1 MQGAAPP
8 GPRQG
13 RREAVNSSSVD
24 LAERRFLEAA
34 SDIADAPGFA
44 RPPAPPRNAGDALS
58 APATNVALPKETGET
73 VRHLRTLGGRFAG
86 MAARE
91 LARGTPFNFVP
102 VFLATGALAY
112 FAASREPPLH
122 LLLAACGV
130 AGIAVFALRRWT
142 GAQLAAWAVLFVFL
156 GAVFAKL
163 ETLDAGTK
171 MLGAE
176 VTTRLTGR
184 IVATDHLANGRV
196 RLTLDIVST
205 ERPKLRYAPDRV
217 RITARA
223 IAADVRAGDIV
234 AGAARLL
241 PPLGATR
248 PGGYDFAFESYFD
261 GVGATGFFLGEPK
274 RVELSGEPDF
284 EDRFNAVVED
294 ARDRLAAR
302 IRSHIGGAEG
312 EIAAALIAG
321 VRAGIPEDVN
331 EALRRTGLAH
341 VLSISGLHMAL
352 VAATII
358 GSLRFVF
365 ACFPRF
371 ASRHPV
377 RKYAASAALIALA
390 IYLFVSGNQVAA
402 QRSFIMIAIMLI
414 AWLSDHAALTMR
426 NLALAATVVL
436 VVSPHEVVGPSF
448 QMSFAA
454 TAALIGAYAAWSQ
467 RERHGAGRVPGVR
480 HPALRALRLVFF
492 YVAGLAATSL
502 LAGAATTIFGAH
514 HFQRVSPLSLFANL
528 AAMPIVSVLVMPFA
542 VLGLL
547 LMPVGLDGVAFAVM
561 GEGLRLMNAVAA
573 WFSARSPL
581 DAIGLV
587 APGAVICMTLAL
599 IFATLLTTW
608 LRLIAVPFA
617 LLGSV
622 LLFFPPRPEIFV
634 SDDGKLVAMR
644 TSSGTVAVNRNR
656 PNAFTLDGWMR
667 ALNSETSVK
676 PLKVDDAAFDA
687 LSSSSIAQAG
697 GDGGRFRCTE
707 NSCITSSASGQILI
721 TSSAEMARKACETA
735 RIVVVDD
742 ATFDGRC
749 ADPHALVI
757 TRREL
762 ARRGSAMIDGNNS
775 VVFAI
780 REPYRPWHEHRRFSR
795 EARGL
800 APWQPDRSRKPDKTS
815 ADATANDGKSGT
827 AIAVP
832 QGTAPKPGSDPE

>member
-1 MQGAAPP
+1 
-8 GPRQG
+8 
-13 RREAVNSSSVD
+13 
-24 LAERRFLEAA
+24 
-34 SDIADAPGFA
+34 
-44 RPPAPPRNAGDALS
+44 
-58 APATNVALPKETGET
+58 
-73 VRHLRTLGGRFAG
+73 

-102 VFLATGALAY
+102 VFLAAGALAY
-112 FAASREPPLH
+112 FAASREPPLY
-122 LLLAACGV
+122 LLLAACGSG
-130 AGIAVFALRRWT
+130 GIAVFALRRRT

-163 ETLDAGTK
+163 ETLNAGTQ

-184 IVATDHLANGRV
+184 IVVTDHLASGRV

-217 RITARA
+217 RITART
-223 IAADVRAGDIV
+223 IAADVRAGDVI
-234 AGAARLL
+234 AGPARLL

-248 PGGYDFAFESYFD
+248 PDGYDFAFESYFD

-274 RVELSGEPDF
+274 RVLSPAEPAF
-284 EDRFNAVVED
+284 ADRFNTAVED

-358 GSLRFVF
+358 GSLRFAF
-365 ACFPRF
+365 ACFPSF

-390 IYLFVSGNQVAA
+390 VYLFVSGNQVAA
-402 QRSFIMIAIMLI
+402 QRSFIMIAIMLV
-414 AWLSDHAALTMR
+414 ALLFDHAALTMR
-426 NLALAATVVL
+426 NLALAAAVVL

-467 RERHGAGRVPGVR
+467 REGRQASRVPGAG
-480 HPALRALRLVFF
+480 HPVSRLLRFAALYGF
-492 YVAGLAATSL
+492 GLLATSL
-502 LAGAATTIFGAH
+502 LAGGATTIFGAH

-528 AAMPIVSVLVMPFA
+528 AAMPIVSLLVMPFA

-581 DAIGLV
+581 DAVGLV
-587 APGAVICMTLAL
+587 APGAVVCMTLAL
-599 IFATLLTTW
+599 VFATLLTTG

-617 LLGSV
+617 VIGSV

-644 TSSGTVAVNRNR
+644 TSSGAVAVNRNR

-667 ALNSETSVK
+667 AFNSETTVK
-676 PLKVDDAAFDA
+676 PLQVDSATLDA
-687 LSSSSIAQAG
+687 LLDPSAVRA
-697 GDGGRFRCTE
+697 DDDVRFRCTE
-707 NSCITSSASGQILI
+707 NACVTSSTSGPILL
-721 TSSAEMARKACETA
+721 TSSAEMARKACGTV
-735 RIVVVDD
+735 RIVFVDD

-749 ADPHALVI
+749 NDPHALVI

-762 ARRGSAMIDGNNS
+762 ARRGSATIDANNR

-800 APWQPDRSRKPDKTS
+800 TPWQPDRSRKPDKAST
-815 ADATANDGKSGT
+815 DATANDDKSDT

-832 QGTAPKPGSDPE
+832 RETAPKPGSDPR